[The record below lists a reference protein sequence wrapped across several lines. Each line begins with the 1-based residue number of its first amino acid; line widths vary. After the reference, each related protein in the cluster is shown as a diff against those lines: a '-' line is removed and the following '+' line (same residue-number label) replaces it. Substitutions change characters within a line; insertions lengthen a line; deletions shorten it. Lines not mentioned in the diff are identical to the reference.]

1 MADFDP
7 SMLLYFS
14 TDEVQEK
21 AGKKPWTR
29 NREFGEEIDVDDMA
43 NTANA
48 YSRAFGE
55 GTTAGNLAQRA
66 TAGSQEAGS
75 QDGGTIVDGEDRTE
89 HTFREL
95 QHNGEDMGE
104 VTDYLVR
111 AMRRAVQARDDVE
124 AVIIGEGTSG
134 DGLQTKYND
143 HVQAAVTEWNGWQS
157 ALSSAFRAG
166 NAGNG
171 RSAGDLAVPYN
182 GESITVSPSE
192 NSMYAL
198 PESLA
203 MDIREKHLGRAADDA
218 TSAYGDIVDEIDKY
232 RMDLAGYG
240 VELGELGYDLSDG
253 PLGLW
258 TTEEMADWAADG
270 LSEELGRDH
279 PDSEKMLRYTE
290 ALDAIVA
297 GIYEDPNN
305 PGDPTRQMTASELAY
320 LEKFY
325 GQLDADDLSALGKLK
340 DDNAGLEPGEAGWQL
355 SSVER
360 VANGLTML
368 TNPDAGGLDPSTE
381 EGRERIPD
389 AIRPFVYD
397 YEDGAMFSESP
408 GSEAFAD
415 DLKRFN
421 GFGDLMS
428 TATVASGDQLSKDL
442 ATAAVDVQRMS
453 SLQYNV
459 LPGEDSWTENTGSSG
474 MLRAAALNDIAS
486 AELLSDDTFRDD
498 LLSQHWEDS
507 TGAADLI
514 RSGTTVPEGVDRDS
528 QAGMLY
534 REAAHE
540 VLASAGGDHQD
551 DILGKNSSL
560 PDDHTELQ
568 GALADTTLMHMDDVA
583 NYGDNSGIHY
593 AREERQ
599 GIFNLM
605 AETEPAVN
613 EGFKAGVNQ
622 IQYSMAHDYYTG
634 AVPEA
639 NRESTF
645 NNVGYL
651 TALVNEGE
659 TSAIDEASDGKA
671 LSNSLAKASV
681 GSALW
686 AASLAPGPQ
695 QIPVGL
701 AGAGY
706 FLIQPMLPTYDA
718 QAPLEDFEHKE
729 GAINRQTMDRAVAQA
744 AIDAYGA
751 DQELPEMDTDYIDRI
766 GAGPNEPIDNLIG
779 GIGHGVT
786 GDVDNARQAELEYE

>member
-7 SMLLYFS
+7 SALLYFS
-14 TDEVQEK
+14 TDEVEEK

-66 TAGSQEAGS
+66 TAESQEAGT
-75 QDGGTIVDGEDRTE
+75 QGGGTIVDGEDRTE
-89 HTFREL
+89 QTFQEL
-95 QHNGEDMGE
+95 QRNGEDMGE

-111 AMRRAVQARDDVE
+111 AMRRATQARDDVE

-134 DGLQTKYND
+134 EGLQSKYDD
-143 HVQAAVTEWNGWQS
+143 HVQAAVTEWNAWQS

-171 RSAGDLAVPYN
+171 RSAGDLTVSHN
-182 GESITVSPSE
+182 GESITIAPGA

-203 MDIREKHLGRAADDA
+203 TEIREKHLGRAADDA
-218 TSAYGDIVDEIDKY
+218 TTAYGDIVDEIEKY

-270 LSEELGRDH
+270 LSEELGKDR
-279 PDSEKMLRYTE
+279 PDTEKMLRYTE

-305 PGDPTRQMTASELAY
+305 PGDPTRQMTEDELAY
-320 LEKFY
+320 LQKFY
-325 GQLDADDLSALGKLK
+325 GQLDADDLSALGQLK
-340 DDNAGLEPGEAGWQL
+340 DDNAGLEPGQAGWQL
-355 SSVER
+355 SSIER
-360 VANGLTML
+360 VANGLNML
-368 TNPDAGGLDPSTE
+368 MNPNAGGLDPSTE
-381 EGRERIPD
+381 EGREGIP
-389 AIRPFVYD
+389 AGIRPFVYD
-397 YEDGAMFSESP
+397 YEDGDIFSQTTESD
-408 GSEAFAD
+408 AFAD
-415 DLKRFN
+415 GVKDFN

-428 TATVASGDQLSKDL
+428 TATLATGDQFSKDL
-442 ATAAVDVQRMS
+442 ATAAVDVQQRT
-453 SLQYNV
+453 SLQYTGLAN
-459 LPGEDSWTENTGSSG
+459 EDDWTENTGSNG
-474 MLRAAALNDIAS
+474 MLQAAALNDIAS
-486 AELLSDDTFRDD
+486 AELLSDDTFREDF
-498 LLSQHWEDS
+498 LSQQWEDS
-507 TGAADLI
+507 SGAADLI
-514 RSGTTVPEGVDRDS
+514 RSGTTVPEGIDRDS
-528 QAGMLY
+528 EAGMLY
-534 REAAHE
+534 RDAAHDL
-540 VLASAGGDHQD
+540 LASAGGDYQD
-551 DILGKNSSL
+551 MILGKDSML
-560 PDDHTELQ
+560 PADHTALQ

-593 AREERQ
+593 SREERQ

-605 AETEPAVN
+605 AETEQDVN

-622 IQYSMAHDYYTG
+622 IQYAMAHDYYTG
-634 AVPEA
+634 AVPEG

-659 TSAIDEASDGKA
+659 TSAIDESNDGKA
-671 LSNSLAKASV
+671 LSNSLAKSTI
-681 GSALW
+681 GGGLW

-695 QIPVGL
+695 QIPVSL

-706 FLIQPMLPTYDA
+706 FAVAPLLPTYDP
-718 QAPLEDFEHKE
+718 QAPLDDFEHKE
-729 GAINRQTMDRAVAQA
+729 GALNRETMDRAVAQA
-744 AIDAYGA
+744 AIDAYGS
-751 DQELPEMDTDYIDRI
+751 DQELPELNTDYIDRV
-766 GAGPNEPIDNLIG
+766 GAGPNEPLDNLIG
-779 GIGHGVT
+779 GLGHGVT
-786 GDVDNARQAELEYE
+786 GDVDNARQSELEYE